1 MNISF
6 NPLVR
11 VRTVTA
17 FVNLSADEAQWQ
29 ADLTQAKQ
37 QCDAVADA
45 IEARGYQVQSIRIVS
60 NPFGEYLDVSSADS
74 AQAGLQRIAETL
86 KAINTGKRRIRFAV
100 GEARNA
106 QEVALLPQLIAAYGD
121 LCNACVNID
130 LDEHGFL
137 QTGLLAHSVQA
148 IQQIARTSAARRR
161 QFQLHGQLQLRA
173 RHSLFPGQL
182 PPRPA
187 PRRPGAGPGN
197 ARPHGG

>member
-29 ADLTQAKQ
+29 AGLTQAKQ

-74 AQAGLQRIAETL
+74 ALAGLQHIAETL
-86 KAINTGKRRIRFAV
+86 KTINTGKRRIRFADHCLGCTAGSGRLSPNRTTSGRRV
-100 GEARNA
+100 P
-106 QEVALLPQLIAAYGD
+106 PQ
-121 LCNACVNID
+121 
-130 LDEHGFL
+130 
-137 QTGLLAHSVQA
+137 
-148 IQQIARTSAARRR
+148 
-161 QFQLHGQLQLRA
+161 
-173 RHSLFPGQL
+173 
-182 PPRPA
+182 
-187 PRRPGAGPGN
+187 
-197 ARPHGG
+197 